1 MIALVIAL
9 QLAAQEPAQIQLPYQ
24 WLEYC
29 ALSRD
34 GSCKVDKISKTDLAY
49 INMLI
54 SETIKPDPAP
64 QPGRPWVA
72 FPANKLGQCD
82 TMVMTKRAALL
93 ALGMNP
99 ADLQIELGEAV
110 YPDGKTVAHMILWA
124 RVDGKWYA
132 LDNLTPDRIYQRG
145 SRPYTWRSTAQQPFA
160 GVLWETN

>member
-9 QLAAQEPAQIQLPYQ
+9 QLASQQAEPVQLPYQ

-29 ALSRD
+29 ALARD
-34 GSCKVDKISKTDLAY
+34 GSCRVEKISKTDLAY

-54 SETIKPDPAP
+54 SETIQPDPAP

-93 ALGMNP
+93 ALGMSP
-99 ADLQIELGEAV
+99 DDLRIELGEAV
-110 YPDGKTVAHMILWA
+110 YPDGKVVAHMILWA
-124 RVDGKWYA
+124 RVDGGWYA

-145 SRPYTWRSTAQQPFA
+145 SRPYTFRSTATQPVTGA
-160 GVLWETN
+160 IWETK